1 MYMFVHKCKSVYI
14 RYQHL
19 ICYFTSLASPPV
31 IIRQPTDEVAEV
43 YSTIILEC
51 KVQGYGNINVEWRKL
66 GAPLPSTS
74 FVRNKN
80 FTNGVSSIIKIKNLV
95 GYYSGMYCCVANNIA
110 GQTTSNYAKLSV
122 KGKLMHL

>member
-1 MYMFVHKCKSVYI
+1 MH
-14 RYQHL
+14 
-19 ICYFTSLASPPV
+19 YFTYLVSPPV

-43 YSTIILEC
+43 YSSITLEC
-51 KVQGYGNINVEWRKL
+51 EVQGYGNINVEWRKL

-80 FTNGVSSIIKIKNLV
+80 FTNGVSSTIKIKRIV

-110 GQTTSNYAKLSV
+110 GQTTSKCAKLSV